1 MLKISLYTLIL
12 HSKKIEINIYI
23 VYVKWPDLKIVE
35 ISKTNKTN
43 KNKQNKT
50 NNIPY
55 LWLQIK
61 LYPS

>member
-12 HSKKIEINIYI
+12 QSKKIEINIYI

-35 ISKTNKTN
+35 ISKTKTN

-61 LYPS
+61 LNPS

>member
-1 MLKISLYTLIL
+1 MSLYTLIL
-12 HSKKIEINIYI
+12 QSKKIEINIYI

-35 ISKTNKTN
+35 ISKSKTNKTN
-43 KNKQNKT
+43 KNKQYKT

-61 LYPS
+61 LDPS

>member
-1 MLKISLYTLIL
+1 MSLYTLIL
-12 HSKKIEINIYI
+12 QSKKIEINIYI

-35 ISKTNKTN
+35 ISKSKTNKTN

-55 LWLQIK
+55 LWLLIK
-61 LYPS
+61 LNPS